1 MKSSRGRSSSTLII
15 IVSFNWRIVV
25 NIYKSVS
32 QLTFDELFEDDAF
45 FVSLNFVSPLG
56 LFFFLLFVVVRLLL
70 LEEEDEEVVVVVVI
84 VVVLGR
90 FF

>member
-1 MKSSRGRSSSTLII
+1 MKSSRARRSSSTLII
-15 IVSFNWRIVV
+15 IVSFSWRIVV

-70 LEEEDEEVVVVVVI
+70 LEDEEVVVVVVT